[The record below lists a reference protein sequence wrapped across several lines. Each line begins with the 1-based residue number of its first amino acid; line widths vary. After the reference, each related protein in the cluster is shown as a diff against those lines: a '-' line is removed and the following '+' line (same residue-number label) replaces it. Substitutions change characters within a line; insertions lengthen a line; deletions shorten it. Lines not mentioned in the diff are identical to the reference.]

1 MNDFDIFLQSL
12 STLFTVLAPGLA
24 GLLLANIFLTVIRR
38 FADKKNSYFGHRVIY
53 YLKMPI
59 LIFVPMLCI
68 HITLSGLDL
77 GGEWISAIQ
86 GISYLILLGLLAWLV
101 IKSLDLLS
109 DMIAHNYN
117 ISIDDNLKE
126 RKILTQLLYL
136 RRVGAVVTT
145 LFFLAIGLME
155 FEQAKEL
162 GVGLITSAGITGII
176 LGFAAQKSLA
186 NLLAG
191 FQIAF
196 TQPIRLD
203 DVVVVEGEWG
213 RIEEITLTYIV
224 VKIWDKRRLVL
235 PITYFIN
242 QPFQNWTRE
251 SAEILG
257 TVYLYVDY
265 AMPVQVLRD
274 ALHRILE
281 QTDLW
286 DGQIGQVVV
295 TDSTERSKQVRILV
309 SAKDGSTAWDLR
321 CYVREHII
329 DFIQKE
335 YPTYLPQVRVESAT
349 SGHISLYN

>member
-12 STLFTVLAPGLA
+12 STLLAVLTPGLG
-24 GLLLANIFLTVIRR
+24 GLLLANVLLTIIRR
-38 FADKKNSYFGHRVIY
+38 LADKKNSYLGHRVIY
-53 YLKMPI
+53 YLKMPMLVLVPI
-59 LIFVPMLCI
+59 LCM
-68 HITLSGLDL
+68 HIALSGLDVE
-77 GGEWISAIQ
+77 GGWFDALQ
-86 GISYLILLGLLAWLV
+86 GVSYLGVLGLIAWLL

-109 DMIAHNYN
+109 DMIAYNYN
-117 ISIDDNLKE
+117 ISIEDNLRE

-136 RRVGAVVTT
+136 RRVGAVVIT

-251 SAEILG
+251 SVEILG
-257 TVYLYVDY
+257 TVYLYIDY

-274 ALHRILE
+274 ALHQILV

-321 CYVREHII
+321 CHVREHII
-329 DFIQKE
+329 DFIQKK
-335 YPTYLPQVRVESAT
+335 YPAYLPQVRVESAT
-349 SGHISLYN
+349 SGHVSLFN